1 MIKTVLLIIGI
12 VFGTIFQT
20 VSQTDSSENILK
32 EERIHCFTEDEY
44 QGILDMFYEIRS
56 LNDQVDELHRVL
68 GIKDNALDICVGDY
82 NRMEESLIIVK
93 DSISSYKIKINDIN
107 DSYIKM
113 ENRYRNTK
121 IWAISATGAV
131 IVAILISVL

>member
-20 VSQTDSSENILK
+20 VSQTDSLENTLR
-32 EERIHCFTEDEY
+32 EEKIHCFTEDEY
-44 QGILDMFYEIRS
+44 QGILDMFYEVRS

-68 GIKDNALDICVGDY
+68 GIKNHALDICVGDY
-82 NRMEESLIIVK
+82 NRMEESLVIIK
-93 DSISSYKIKINDIN
+93 DSISSYKLEMNDIN

-113 ENRYRNTK
+113 ETKYQNTK
-121 IWAISATGAV
+121 IWAISATGAI